1 MSQYVFRMRSK
12 KMQFPRGTKTRFFHV
27 VIAGLA
33 LVGMALGSGS
43 IALAKAKAGKKA
55 DKPQVVLG
63 TVKAVD
69 DKSITVETKK
79 GGSQQ
84 FQLSADTTYKLKGK
98 KGAAEETAARTD
110 LKEGQRVAVMA
121 KDDQAQSVV
130 IEHPHKKTKKNA

>member
-1 MSQYVFRMRSK
+1 
-12 KMQFPRGTKTRFFHV
+12 MQFPRGTKTQFFNV

-33 LVGMALGSGS
+33 LAGMTLCTGS
-43 IALAKAKAGKKA
+43 IVLAKAKAGKKA

-84 FQLSADTTYKLKGK
+84 FQLTSDTTYKLKGK

-110 LKEGQRVAVMA
+110 LKEGARVAVTA
-121 KDDQAQSVV
+121 KADQAQSVV
-130 IEHPHKKTKKNA
+130 IEHQHKKTKKNA